1 MAAAVA
7 HGEGSAMRP
16 ESLIAL
22 AERLK
27 AEARRVRKSEPAFA
41 ADLRYA
47 VFCCRRL
54 AALAVAD
61 ELAGE
66 HDSGRRR
73 ELVEE
78 IGGLLREGG
87 GGPCPASSGT
97 GT

>member
-1 MAAAVA
+1 
-7 HGEGSAMRP
+7 MRP

-27 AEARRVRKSEPAFA
+27 TEARRVRKNEPAFA

-66 HDSGRRR
+66 HNFSRRR

-78 IGGLLREGG
+78 IGGLLQEGQEG
-87 GGPCPASSGT
+87 RV
-97 GT
+97 

>member
-1 MAAAVA
+1 MAAILLPWLM
-7 HGEGSAMRP
+7 GEIFAMRP

-27 AEARRVRKSEPAFA
+27 AESQRVRKNEPAFA

-61 ELAGE
+61 ELADE
-66 HDSGRRR
+66 PDSSRRR
-73 ELVEE
+73 ELAKE
-78 IGGLLREGG
+78 IGGLLREECGG
-87 GGPCPASSGT
+87 RV
-97 GT
+97 

>member
-1 MAAAVA
+1 MAALLPPWLMGRV
-7 HGEGSAMRP
+7 SAMRP

-27 AEARRVRKSEPAFA
+27 TEARRVRKNEPAFA

-47 VFCCRRL
+47 VFCCRKL

-66 HDSGRRR
+66 QDSGRRR
-73 ELVEE
+73 QLAEE
-78 IGGLLREGG
+78 IGSLCREETGG
-87 GGPCPASSGT
+87 RV
-97 GT
+97 

>member
-1 MAAAVA
+1 
-7 HGEGSAMRP
+7 MRP

-27 AEARRVRKSEPAFA
+27 AEARRVRKSEPGFA

-61 ELAGE
+61 ELVGE
-66 HDSGRRR
+66 PDATRRR
-73 ELVEE
+73 ALIEE
-78 IGGLLREGG
+78 IGRLSAEVRHR
-87 GGPCPASSGT
+87 
-97 GT
+97 

>member
-1 MAAAVA
+1 MAATLLPWLL
-7 HGEGSAMRP
+7 GENSSMRP

-27 AEARRVRKSEPAFA
+27 TESRRVRKNEPGFA

-61 ELAGE
+61 ELADE
-66 HDSGRRR
+66 SDSGRRR
-73 ELVEE
+73 ALAEE
-78 IGGLLREGG
+78 IGGLLREGTCG
-87 GGPCPASSGT
+87 RV
-97 GT
+97 

>member
-1 MAAAVA
+1 MLLRWLM
-7 HGEGSAMRP
+7 GGSVMRP

-27 AEARRVRKSEPAFA
+27 AEARRVRKNEPQFS

-47 VFCCRRL
+47 VLCCRRL

-66 HDSGRRR
+66 QDSGRRR

-78 IGGLLREGG
+78 IGGLLREGAG
-87 GGPCPASSGT
+87 CRS
-97 GT
+97 